1 MWLDAGPEVGTAMPT
16 PEVEIA
22 GRVEQL
28 LASLPPGVTLVAAAK
43 GRTAAEV
50 AAAVAAGIRHVGHN
64 YVQEARAMRQLI
76 DAQPIGAQ
84 ITWHMIGHLQRNKAA
99 LAVELFHMIQ
109 TVDSLRLANE
119 LERRCSALDRVMP
132 VLIEVN
138 SGRESAK
145 AGALPE
151 EVEALAEGLTELPHL
166 QLRGLMTMGPLIEDR
181 EQLRA
186 CFRLTRETLE
196 HLEQRGLVSPPAILS
211 MGMSDS
217 YQLAIEEGAN
227 MVRLGTQIFG
237 PRPG

>member
-1 MWLDAGPEVGTAMPT
+1 MPT

-22 GRVEQL
+22 SRVEQL

-76 DAQPIGAQ
+76 DARPIHAQ
-84 ITWHMIGHLQRNKAA
+84 VTWHMIGHLQRNKAA
-99 LAVELFHMIQ
+99 LAVELFDMIQ
-109 TVDSLRLANE
+109 TVDSLRLARE
-119 LERRCSALDRVMP
+119 LERRCSALGRVMP

-151 EVEALAEGLTELPHL
+151 EVEPLAEGLGELSHL
-166 QLRGLMTMGPLIEDR
+166 QLRGLMTMGPLVEDR

-186 CFRLTRETLE
+186 CFRLTRETLA

-217 YQLAIEEGAN
+217 YQLAIDEGAN

-237 PRPG
+237 PRPGQVPGPSEG